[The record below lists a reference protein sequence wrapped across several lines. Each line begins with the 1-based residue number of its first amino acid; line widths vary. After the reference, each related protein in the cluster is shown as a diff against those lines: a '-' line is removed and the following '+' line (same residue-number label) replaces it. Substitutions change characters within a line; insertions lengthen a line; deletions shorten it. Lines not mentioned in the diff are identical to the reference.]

1 MSNLNNASETLA
13 VADAVQAAETT
24 ASVQPAAVPH
34 VAGLSRRHRWL
45 VWIPLVS
52 VFAFAA
58 GFWHFVSFAIM
69 SNPALNGLIFVVM
82 GWGSY
87 TMLGHVARVYAED
100 AVFRKGMAW
109 LRAGVGGSEQ
119 DPRLGPPAFVLGMIE
134 RLQKLGLGHQVYLH
148 SSAMEPELEALEQ
161 YLDKKQELSQFLV
174 GLMVGLGL
182 LGTFIG
188 LLETL
193 VQTSALIGTIAK
205 SAGGGGNM
213 EEEFAKIVGGLQGP
227 LTAMGTAFSASM
239 FGLIGSIMLGFQMVI
254 VRKTAQDFIDEVR
267 TEVLS
272 LAEKSTVN
280 AQVEIT
286 ERFLSTLLA
295 DILLAHKQTS
305 TGLASVISRL
315 DELVPAVKVAA
326 TTAAELAVRVKSQE
340 RVLEQTSSTVGGVAK
355 VVPIMSSLAASSAA
369 ILAKTTDSNE
379 RVEQMLTFLP
389 HQAEMLEE
397 VQKAL
402 VRVDTLSKE
411 VSSLRGTT
419 GSLRDEVKQ
428 QSVVVKRM
436 DTTLWNSEKE
446 GLRDALAAPAGSAA
460 GSKPGSSS
468 GS

>member
-13 VADAVQAAETT
+13 VSDVVLATETPSAVHHA
-24 ASVQPAAVPH
+24 
-34 VAGLSRRHRWL
+34 AGLSRRHRWL
-45 VWIPLVS
+45 VWVPLVC
-52 VFAFAA
+52 VFAFGAA
-58 GFWHFVSFAIM
+58 FWHFVSFAIM
-69 SNPALNGLIFVVM
+69 SNPALNGLIFLVM

-87 TMLGHVARVYAED
+87 TMLGHVAHVYFED
-100 AVFRKGMAW
+100 GVFRKGMAW

-254 VRKTAQDFIDEVR
+254 VRKAAQDFIEEVR

-286 ERFLSTLLA
+286 ERFLSTLFA

-326 TTAAELAVRVKSQE
+326 TTAAELAIRVKSQE

-369 ILAKTTDSNE
+369 ILTKTTSSNE
-379 RVEQMLTFLP
+379 RMEEMLTFLP
-389 HQAEMLEE
+389 RQTAMLEE
-397 VQKAL
+397 VQQAL
-402 VRVDTLSKE
+402 VRVDTLSRE

-419 GSLRDEVKQ
+419 GALRDEVKQ

-446 GLRDALAAPAGSAA
+446 GLRDALAAPSSAA
-460 GSKPGSSS
+460 TSPKP
-468 GS
+468 